1 MAALTWHGPV
11 TRTRG
16 RHRPDS
22 PVRRFLRRA
31 HLKRNAGKSAR
42 NAALWVPLMAA
53 VNWLAQPSPH
63 VLALIATGS
72 IYAVA
77 AIAGGI
83 WWT

>member
-22 PVRRFLRRA
+22 PLRRFLRRA

-53 VNWLAQPSPH
+53 INWVAEPGFHPSALLAT
-63 VLALIATGS
+63 AFIW
-72 IYAVA
+72 AVA
-77 AIAGGI
+77 AIVGGI
-83 WWT
+83 W